1 MAIFVLKF
9 YCICILFFSSI
20 QFLRRKIHHSL
31 SICKCTKCLKC
42 LIWGMFPYALR
53 AMFCAS
59 ITFAIRFPTISIR
72 GALSTLTI
80 CYLLPIYTVTST
92 SNYNGTPLQY
102 TKLSSHCALVPVYI
116 GTYSHSD
123 IRNFRVDSESY
134 KRTNLTYWWFVLI
147 LSIIFLL
154 RELTRHC
161 CWKTDL
167 AKILANVNVSM
178 TKNFSLRTLFVLL
191 DAIKKYSRLNF
202 NIS

>member
-1 MAIFVLKF
+1 MHCEQCSVLVSHSP
-9 YCICILFFSSI
+9 YD
-20 QFLRRKIHHSL
+20 FLRFRFVVL
-31 SICKCTKCLKC
+31 LVLWQFVICFWFTQ
-42 LIWGMFPYALR
+42 
-53 AMFCAS
+53 
-59 ITFAIRFPTISIR
+59 
-72 GALSTLTI
+72 
-80 CYLLPIYTVTST
+80 TVTTT